1 MNIVLKSLDLVH
13 FKCFPKLHLDFHEG
27 VNNIYGENAAGK
39 TSVYD
44 ALTWL
49 LFNKDSAG
57 GARPDIK
64 PHHAPAGTMPE
75 VTAILTVDGEPIKL
89 RKVLREK
96 WEKPRGSS
104 IARYAGDT
112 RDYYI
117 DDVPLAENEYKRR
130 IAELIDERQFKLLT
144 DVWAVTKGMH
154 WKDRRTLLA
163 EICGLP
169 EDKQLLAAAP
179 QFAELNEKVGRRTVD
194 EYKSVLMK
202 QRKDMNAN
210 LNTLPVRVDE
220 CSRMVSELESLDFA
234 AARAESDRLQAERE
248 RLQGEIVKLS
258 NNTLAAQARNERDE
272 LKNQLS
278 ELEVENNAHLA
289 SQRVPVEDE
298 TPALTA
304 ALDRAKHEADRLTRT
319 IAQETDY
326 IASGETRLN
335 YYRARWRAIDAE
347 PFTADRCPTCGQ
359 VFPAE
364 RLAESRAAFAEH
376 QKQRKDALLEDSKMV
391 KQGIAAA
398 KDRLLAAE
406 TALKTAQDEVQK
418 AQITLDSYTPPVEI
432 TPENLP
438 DYDRRKG
445 AILTLIADA
454 DKRIDRLT
462 GDTEQERRRLET
474 ALSAVT
480 AEKLRHDAV
489 LAKEQTLA
497 DTRRRIADLQA
508 EQRTAAA
515 EVEQMDRL
523 IAMCEEFT
531 RYRVQAITESVN
543 SKFRLT
549 RWRLFTE
556 LVNGGLA
563 DCCEPMDRNGSTF
576 DGTNNAMKIN
586 IGMDIIDTL
595 SEFYGVRVPLFV
607 DNAESVTQ
615 LQPIGSQVV
624 RLVVSEQDKELRIE

>member
-1 MNIVLKSLDLVH
+1 MKIELKSLDLVH

-57 GARPDIK
+57 NARPDIK
-64 PHHAPAGTMPE
+64 PHHASAGTMPE
-75 VTAILTVDGEPIKL
+75 VTAVLEVDGVPIKL
-89 RKVLREK
+89 RKMLREK

-104 IARYAGDT
+104 IERYAGDT

-130 IAELIDERQFKLLT
+130 IAELIDEQQFKLLT
-144 DVWAVTKGMH
+144 DVWAVTSKMH

-169 EDKQLLAAAP
+169 EDKQLLATAP
-179 QFAELNEKVGRRTVD
+179 QFAELTEKVGRRTVD

-220 CSRMVSELESLDFA
+220 CSRMVTELESLDFA
-234 AARAESDRLQAERE
+234 AAHSESDRLQAERE
-248 RLQGEIVKLS
+248 RVQGELVKLT
-258 NNTLAAQARNERDE
+258 NDTLTAQAKNERDA
-272 LKNQLS
+272 LQNQLS
-278 ELEVENNAHLA
+278 ELEVENNAHLV

-298 TPALTA
+298 TSVLTA
-304 ALDRAKHEADRLTRT
+304 ALDRAKCEADRLTRT
-319 IAQETDY
+319 VARETDY
-326 IASGETRLN
+326 ITTGENCLN
-335 YYRARWRAIDAE
+335 DYRARWRAIDAE
-347 PFTADRCPTCGQ
+347 EFTETVCPTCHQ
-359 VFPAE
+359 PLPAE
-364 RLAESRAAFAEH
+364 QVAEAREAFAAH
-376 QKQRKDALLEDSKMV
+376 QQQRKDTLLEDSKFV
-391 KQGIAAA
+391 KRGIAAA
-398 KDRLLAAE
+398 QERLASAE
-406 TALKTAQDEVQK
+406 TALKNAQDEVQK
-418 AQITLDSYTPPVEI
+418 AQAALDSYTPPVI
-432 TPENLP
+432 TEPENLP
-438 DYDRRKG
+438 DYDRRRN
-445 AILTLIADA
+445 AIQMLITDTE
-454 DKRIDRLT
+454 KRIDRLNS
-462 GDTEQERRRLET
+462 DTAAEKTRLET
-474 ALSAVT
+474 EH
-480 AEKLRHDAV
+480 AELTRRKLESDAV
-489 LAKEQTLA
+489 LAKEQTLI
-497 DTRRRIADLQA
+497 DTRRRIAELQA

-515 EVEQMDRL
+515 EVEQMDRI

-556 LVNGGLA
+556 QVNGGLA
-563 DCCEPMDRNGSTF
+563 DCCEPMDMNGSTF
-576 DGTNNAMKIN
+576 EGTNNAMQIN

-595 SEFYGVRVPLFV
+595 SAHFGRRVPLFV
-607 DNAESVTQ
+607 DNAESVTH

>member
-1 MNIVLKSLDLVH
+1 MNILLKSLDLVH
-13 FKCFPKLHLDFHEG
+13 FKCFNVLHLGFHEG

-57 GARPDIK
+57 NARPDIK

-75 VTAILTVDGEPIKL
+75 VTAVLEVDGEPIKL

-104 IARYAGDT
+104 IERYAGDT

-154 WKDRRTLLA
+154 WKDRRALLA

-169 EDKQLLAAAP
+169 EDKQLLATAP
-179 QFAELNEKVGRRTVD
+179 QFAELNEKVGRWTVD
-194 EYKSVLMK
+194 EFKAVLAK
-202 QRKDMNAN
+202 QRKDMNVN

-234 AARAESDRLQAERE
+234 AAHAESDRLQTERE

-258 NNTLAAQARNERDE
+258 NNTLAAQARNERDA
-272 LKNQLS
+272 LQVQLR
-278 ELEVENNAHLA
+278 ELEAENAAHLA

-398 KDRLLAAE
+398 KDRLLTAE
-406 TALKTAQDEVQK
+406 TALKTAQDELQK
-418 AQITLDSYTPPVEI
+418 AQIALDSYTPPVEVV
-432 TPENLP
+432 PENLP

-454 DKRIDRLT
+454 DKRIDRLNS
-462 GDTEQERRRLET
+462 DTEQERRRLET

-480 AEKLRHDAV
+480 AEKLTHDAV

-543 SKFRLT
+543 SRFRLT
-549 RWRLFTE
+549 RWQLFTE
-556 LVNGGLA
+556 QVNGGLA
-563 DCCEPMDRNGSTF
+563 DCCEPMDSNGTAF
-576 DGTNNAMKIN
+576 EGTNNAMKIN

>member
-1 MNIVLKSLDLVH
+1 MNILLKSLDLVH
-13 FKCFPKLHLDFHEG
+13 FKCFSKLHLDFHEG
-27 VNNIYGENAAGK
+27 VNNIYGENAVGK

-57 GARPDIK
+57 NARPDIK
-64 PHHAPAGTMPE
+64 PHGAPAGTMPE
-75 VTAILTVDGEPIKL
+75 VTAMLTVDGEEMKL

-104 IARYAGDT
+104 IERYAGDT

-130 IAELIDERQFKLLT
+130 IAELIDEQQFKLLT
-144 DVWAVTKGMH
+144 DVWAVTSKMH

-169 EDKQLLAAAP
+169 EDKQLLATAP

-220 CSRMVSELESLDFA
+220 CSRMVAELERLDFA
-234 AARAESDRLQAERE
+234 AAHSESDRLQAERE
-248 RLQGEIVKLS
+248 RVQGEIVKLS
-258 NNTLAAQARNERDE
+258 HNTLAAQARNERDA

-278 ELEVENNAHLA
+278 ELEVENAAHLA

-298 TPALTA
+298 TPVLTA
-304 ALDRAKHEADRLTRT
+304 ALDRAKREVDRPTRT
-319 IAQETDY
+319 IAQERD
-326 IASGETRLN
+326 IILSGETRLDD
-335 YYRARWRAIDAE
+335 YRARWRAIDAE
-347 PFTADRCPTCGQ
+347 VFTDEHCPTCGQ

-376 QKQRKDALLEDSKMV
+376 QKQRKDALLEDSKLV

-398 KDRLLAAE
+398 QERLANAE
-406 TALKTAQDEVQK
+406 TALKTAKDEVQK
-418 AQITLDSYTPPVEI
+418 AQIALGGYKPPVIIE
-432 TPENLP
+432 PENLP
-438 DYDRRKG
+438 DYDRRKS
-445 AILTLIADA
+445 AIQTLIADA
-454 DKRIDRLT
+454 EKRLGRLNS
-462 GDTEQERRRLET
+462 DTAEEKSRLET
-474 ALSAVT
+474 EH
-480 AEKLRHDAV
+480 AELTRRKLESDAV

-543 SKFRLT
+543 SRFRLT

-556 LVNGGLA
+556 QVNGGLA

>member
-13 FKCFPKLHLDFHEG
+13 FKCFNVLHLDFHEG

-44 ALTWL
+44 SLTWL

-57 GARPDIK
+57 TARPDIK
-64 PHHAPAGTMPE
+64 PHGAPAGTMPE
-75 VTAILTVDGEPIKL
+75 VTAILIVDGEPIKL

-104 IARYAGDT
+104 IERYAGDT

-130 IAELIDERQFKLLT
+130 IAELIDETRFKLLT
-144 DVWAVTKGMH
+144 DVWAVTSKMH

-169 EDKQLLAAAP
+169 EDRELLATAP

-194 EYKSVLMK
+194 EFKSVLTK

-220 CSRMVSELESLDFA
+220 CSRMVGELESLDFA
-234 AARAESDRLQAERE
+234 AAHMESDRLQTERE

-258 NNTLAAQARNERDE
+258 NNTLAAQARNERDA
-272 LKNQLS
+272 LQVQLR
-278 ELEVENNAHLA
+278 ELEAENAAHLA

-304 ALDRAKHEADRLTRT
+304 ALDRAKREADRLTRT
-319 IAQETDY
+319 IAQERDLVLN
-326 IASGETRLN
+326 GETRLDD
-335 YYRARWRAIDAE
+335 YRARWRAIDAE

-364 RLAESRAAFAEH
+364 RLAAARQSFEDG
-376 QKQRKDALLEDSKMV
+376 KNRRKNELLEDSNLLKT
-391 KQGIAAA
+391 QISAA
-398 KDRLLAAE
+398 KDRLLTAE
-406 TALKTAQDEVQK
+406 TALKNAQNEVQK
-418 AQITLDSYTPPVEI
+418 AQAALDGYTPPVEVV
-432 TPENLP
+432 PENLP

-454 DKRIDRLT
+454 DKRIDRLNS
-462 GDTEQERRRLET
+462 DTEQERRRLET

-480 AEKLRHDAV
+480 AEKLTHDAV

-556 LVNGGLA
+556 QVNGGLV

-576 DGTNNAMKIN
+576 EGTNNAMKIN

-595 SEFYGVRVPLFV
+595 SAHFSRRVPLFV
-607 DNAESVTQ
+607 DNAESVTH

>member
-1 MNIVLKSLDLVH
+1 MKIELKSLDLVH

-27 VNNIYGENAAGK
+27 VNSLFGANAAGK

-49 LFNKDSAG
+49 LFDKDSAG
-57 GARPDIK
+57 HSRPAIK
-64 PHHAPAGTMPE
+64 PTGAPAGTMPE
-75 VTAILTVDGEPIKL
+75 VTAILKVDGEPIKL

-104 IARYAGDT
+104 IERYAGDT

-117 DDVPLAENEYKRR
+117 DDVPLAENAYKRR

-169 EDKQLLAAAP
+169 EDKQLLATAP
-179 QFAELNEKVGRRTVD
+179 QFTELNEKVGRRTVD

-220 CSRMVSELESLDFA
+220 CSRMVAELESLDFA
-234 AARAESDRLQAERE
+234 AAHSESDRLQAERE
-248 RLQGEIVKLS
+248 RVQGELVKLT
-258 NNTLAAQARNERDE
+258 NDTLTAQAKNERDA
-272 LKNQLS
+272 LQNQLS
-278 ELEVENNAHLA
+278 ELEVENNAHLV

-298 TPALTA
+298 TPVLTA
-304 ALDRAKHEADRLTRT
+304 ALDRAKCEADRLTRT
-319 IAQETDY
+319 VARETDY
-326 IASGETRLN
+326 ITTGENCLN
-335 YYRARWRAIDAE
+335 DYRARWRAIDAE
-347 PFTADRCPTCGQ
+347 EFTETVCPTCHQ
-359 VFPAE
+359 PLPAE
-364 RLAESRAAFAEH
+364 QVAEAREAFAAH
-376 QKQRKDALLEDSKMV
+376 QQQRKDTLLEDSKFV

-398 KDRLLAAE
+398 QERLASAE
-406 TALKTAQDEVQK
+406 TALKSAQNEVQK
-418 AQITLDSYTPPVEI
+418 AQIALDSYTPPVI
-432 TPENLP
+432 TEAENLP
-438 DYDRRKG
+438 DYNRRG
-445 AILTLIADA
+445 NAIRTLIADV
-454 DKRIDRLT
+454 DKRLYRLS
-462 GDTEQERRRLET
+462 GDTAAEKSRLE
-474 ALSAVT
+474 
-480 AEKLRHDAV
+480 AEHAELTRRKLESDAV

-497 DTRRRIADLQA
+497 DTKNRIAELQA

-556 LVNGGLA
+556 QVNGGLA
-563 DCCEPMDRNGSTF
+563 DCCEPMDMNGSTF
-576 DGTNNAMKIN
+576 EGTNNAMQIN

-595 SEFYGVRVPLFV
+595 SAHFGRRVPLFV
-607 DNAESVTQ
+607 DNAESVTH

>member
-44 ALTWL
+44 SLTWL

-57 GARPDIK
+57 NARPDIK
-64 PHHAPAGTMPE
+64 PHGAPAGTMPE
-75 VTAILTVDGEPIKL
+75 MTAILEVDGEPIKL

-104 IARYAGDT
+104 IERYAGDT

-117 DDVPLAENEYKRR
+117 DDVPLAENAYKRR

-144 DVWAVTKGMH
+144 DVWAVAKGMH

-169 EDKQLLAAAP
+169 EDKQLLSTAP
-179 QFAELNEKVGRRTVD
+179 QFAELAEKVGRRTVD

-220 CSRMVSELESLDFA
+220 CSRMVTELESLDFVA
-234 AARAESDRLQAERE
+234 AHSESDRLQAERE
-248 RLQGEIVKLS
+248 RVQGELVKLA
-258 NNTLAAQARNERDE
+258 NNTLAVQARNELDA
-272 LKNQLS
+272 LQNQLR
-278 ELEVENNAHLA
+278 ELEAENNAHLA

-304 ALDRAKHEADRLTRT
+304 ALDRAKREADRLTRT
-319 IAQETDY
+319 IAQERDLVLN
-326 IASGETRLN
+326 GETRLDD
-335 YYRARWRAIDAE
+335 YRARWRAIDAE
-347 PFTADRCPTCGQ
+347 VFTDEHCPTCGQ

-398 KDRLLAAE
+398 KDRLLTAE
-406 TALKTAQDEVQK
+406 TALKTAQVELQK
-418 AQITLDSYTPPVEI
+418 AQIALDSYTPPVEVV
-432 TPENLP
+432 PENLP

-454 DKRIDRLT
+454 DKRIDRLNS
-462 GDTEQERRRLET
+462 DTEQERRRLET

-480 AEKLRHDAV
+480 AEKLTHDAV

-497 DTRRRIADLQA
+497 DMRKRIADLQA

-543 SKFRLT
+543 SRFRLT
-549 RWRLFTE
+549 RWQLFTE
-556 LVNGGLA
+556 QVNGGLA
-563 DCCEPMDRNGSTF
+563 DCCEPMDSNGTAF
-576 DGTNNAMKIN
+576 EGTNNAMKIN

-607 DNAESVTQ
+607 DNAESVTH
-615 LQPIGSQVV
+615 LQEIGSQVV

>member
-13 FKCFPKLHLDFHEG
+13 FKCFPALHIDFHEG
-27 VNNIYGENAAGK
+27 VNHIYGENAAGK

-44 ALTWL
+44 SLTWL

-57 GARPDIK
+57 NARPDIK

-75 VTAILTVDGEPIKL
+75 VTAVLEVDGEPIKL

-104 IARYAGDT
+104 IERYAGDT

-117 DDVPLAENEYKRR
+117 DDVPLAENAYKRR

-179 QFAELNEKVGRRTVD
+179 QFTELAEKVGRRTVD
-194 EYKSVLMK
+194 EFKSVLTK
-202 QRKDMNAN
+202 QRKDANVN

-234 AARAESDRLQAERE
+234 AAHAESDRLQTERE
-248 RLQGEIVKLS
+248 RVQGEIVKLS

-289 SQRVPVEDE
+289 SQRAPIEDE

-347 PFTADRCPTCGQ
+347 EFTDTVCPTCHQ
-359 VFPAE
+359 PLPAE
-364 RLAESRAAFAEH
+364 QVAEAHEAFAAH
-376 QKQRKDALLEDSKMV
+376 QQQRKDALLEDSKLV

-398 KDRLLAAE
+398 QERLASAE
-406 TALKTAQDEVQK
+406 TALKSAQDEMQK
-418 AQITLDSYTPPVEI
+418 AQIALDSYTPPVEI

-445 AILTLIADA
+445 AILMLIADA
-454 DKRIDRLT
+454 EKRLDRLA
-462 GDTEQERRRLET
+462 GDTAAEKSRLET
-474 ALSAVT
+474 EH
-480 AEKLRHDAV
+480 AELTRRKLESDAV

-556 LVNGGLA
+556 QVNGGLA

-576 DGTNNAMKIN
+576 EGTNNAMKIN

>member
-44 ALTWL
+44 SLTWL

-57 GARPDIK
+57 NARPNIK
-64 PHHAPAGTMPE
+64 PNGAPAGAMPE
-75 VTAILTVDGEPIKL
+75 VTAILEVDGEPIKL

-104 IARYAGDT
+104 IERYAGDT

-130 IAELIDERQFKLLT
+130 IAELIDEQQFKLLT
-144 DVWAVTKGMH
+144 DVWAVTSKMH

-169 EDKQLLAAAP
+169 EDRELLATAP

-194 EYKSVLMK
+194 EFKSVLTK

-220 CSRMVSELESLDFA
+220 CSRMVGELESLDFA
-234 AARAESDRLQAERE
+234 AAHMESDRLQTERE

-258 NNTLAAQARNERDE
+258 NNTLAAQARNERDA
-272 LKNQLS
+272 LQVQLR
-278 ELEVENNAHLA
+278 ELEAENAAHLA

-326 IASGETRLN
+326 IASGEIRLN

-398 KDRLLAAE
+398 KDRLLTAE
-406 TALKTAQDEVQK
+406 TALKTVQDEVQK
-418 AQITLDSYTPPVEI
+418 AQIALDSYTPPVEI

-497 DTRRRIADLQA
+497 DTRRRIAELQA

-543 SKFRLT
+543 SRFRLT

-556 LVNGGLA
+556 QVNGGLA

-576 DGTNNAMKIN
+576 EGTNNAMKIN

-595 SEFYGVRVPLFV
+595 SVHFGRRVPLFV
-607 DNAESVTQ
+607 DNAESVTH

>member
-44 ALTWL
+44 SLTWL

-57 GARPDIK
+57 NARPDIK
-64 PHHAPAGTMPE
+64 PHHAPAGAMPE
-75 VTAILTVDGEPIKL
+75 VTAILIVDGEPIKL

-96 WEKPRGSS
+96 WERPRGSA
-104 IARYAGDT
+104 IERYAGDT

-130 IAELIDERQFKLLT
+130 IAELIDENRFKLLT
-144 DVWAVTKGMH
+144 DVWAVTSKMH
-154 WKDRRTLLA
+154 WKDRRALLA

-169 EDKQLLAAAP
+169 EDRELLATAP

-194 EYKSVLMK
+194 EFKAVLAK
-202 QRKDMNAN
+202 QRKDMNVN

-234 AARAESDRLQAERE
+234 AAHAESDRLQTERE

-258 NNTLAAQARNERDE
+258 NNTLAAQARNERDA
-272 LKNQLS
+272 LQVQLR
-278 ELEVENNAHLA
+278 ELEAENVAHLA

-304 ALDRAKHEADRLTRT
+304 ALDRAKREADRLTRT
-319 IAQETDY
+319 IAQERDLVLN
-326 IASGETRLN
+326 GETRLDD
-335 YYRARWRAIDAE
+335 YRARWRAIDAE
-347 PFTADRCPTCGQ
+347 VFTDEHCPTCGQ

-391 KQGIAAA
+391 KQGISAA
-398 KDRLLAAE
+398 KDRLLTAE
-406 TALKTAQDEVQK
+406 TALKIAQNEVQK
-418 AQITLDSYTPPVEI
+418 AQIALDGYTPPVEVV
-432 TPENLP
+432 PENLP

-454 DKRIDRLT
+454 DKRIDRLS
-462 GDTEQERRRLET
+462 GDTAAEKSRLE
-474 ALSAVT
+474 
-480 AEKLRHDAV
+480 AEHAELTRRKLESDAV

-497 DTRRRIADLQA
+497 DTRRRIAELQA

-556 LVNGGLA
+556 QVNGGLA
-563 DCCEPMDRNGSTF
+563 DCCEPMDMNGSTF
-576 DGTNNAMKIN
+576 EGTNNAMQIN

-595 SEFYGVRVPLFV
+595 SAHFGRRVPLFV
-607 DNAESVTQ
+607 DNAESVTH

>member
-1 MNIVLKSLDLVH
+1 MKIELKSLDLVH

-27 VNNIYGENAAGK
+27 VNSLFGANAAGK

-49 LFNKDSAG
+49 LFDKDSAG
-57 GARPDIK
+57 HSRPAIK
-64 PHHAPAGTMPE
+64 PTGAPAGAMPE
-75 VTAILTVDGEPIKL
+75 VTAILEVDGEPIKL

-104 IARYAGDT
+104 IERYAGDT

-117 DDVPLAENEYKRR
+117 DDVPLAENAYKRR

-169 EDKQLLAAAP
+169 EDKQLLATAP
-179 QFAELNEKVGRRTVD
+179 QFAELTEKVGRRTVD

-220 CSRMVSELESLDFA
+220 CSRMVTELESLDFA
-234 AARAESDRLQAERE
+234 AAHSESDRLQAERE
-248 RLQGEIVKLS
+248 RVQGELVKLT
-258 NNTLAAQARNERDE
+258 NNTLAAQARNE
-272 LKNQLS
+272 LGALQNQLR
-278 ELEVENNAHLA
+278 ELETENNAHLA

-298 TPALTA
+298 TPVLTA
-304 ALDRAKHEADRLTRT
+304 ALDRAKCEADRLTRT
-319 IAQETDY
+319 VARETDY
-326 IASGETRLN
+326 ITTGENCLN
-335 YYRARWRAIDAE
+335 DYRARWRAIDAE
-347 PFTADRCPTCGQ
+347 EFTETVCPTCHQ
-359 VFPAE
+359 PLPAE
-364 RLAESRAAFAEH
+364 QVAEAREAFAAH
-376 QKQRKDALLEDSKMV
+376 QQQRKDTLLEDSKLV

-398 KDRLLAAE
+398 QERLASAE
-406 TALKTAQDEVQK
+406 TALKSAQDEVQK
-418 AQITLDSYTPPVEI
+418 AQIALDGYTPVI
-432 TPENLP
+432 TEPENLP
-438 DYDRRKG
+438 DYDRRRN
-445 AILTLIADA
+445 AIQMLITDTE
-454 DKRIDRLT
+454 KRLDRLNS
-462 GDTEQERRRLET
+462 DTAAEKTRLET
-474 ALSAVT
+474 EH
-480 AEKLRHDAV
+480 AELTRRKLESDAV

-497 DTRRRIADLQA
+497 DTKKRIAELQT
-508 EQRTAAA
+508 EQRKAAA

-556 LVNGGLA
+556 QVNGGLA
-563 DCCEPMDRNGSTF
+563 DCCEPMDMNGSTF
-576 DGTNNAMKIN
+576 EGTNNAMQIN

-595 SEFYGVRVPLFV
+595 SAHFGRRVPLFV
-607 DNAESVTQ
+607 DNAESVTH

>member
-1 MNIVLKSLDLVH
+1 MNILLKSLDLVH
-13 FKCFPKLHLDFHEG
+13 FKCFNVLHLDFHEG

-57 GARPDIK
+57 NARPDIK

-75 VTAILTVDGEPIKL
+75 VTAILEVDGEPIKL

-104 IARYAGDT
+104 IERYAGDT

-117 DDVPLAENEYKRR
+117 DDVPLAENAYKRR

-169 EDKQLLAAAP
+169 EDRELLATAP

-220 CSRMVSELESLDFA
+220 CSRMVAELESLDFA
-234 AARAESDRLQAERE
+234 AAHSESDRLQAERE

-258 NNTLAAQARNERDE
+258 NNTLAAQARNERDA
-272 LKNQLS
+272 LQVQLR
-278 ELEVENNAHLA
+278 ELEAENAAHLA

-319 IAQETDY
+319 IAQERDLVLN
-326 IASGETRLN
+326 GETRLDD
-335 YYRARWRAIDAE
+335 YRARWRAIDAE
-347 PFTADRCPTCGQ
+347 VFTDEHCPTCGQ

-398 KDRLLAAE
+398 KDRLLTAE
-406 TALKTAQDEVQK
+406 TALKTAQDELQK
-418 AQITLDSYTPPVEI
+418 AQIALDSYTPPVEVV
-432 TPENLP
+432 PENLP

-454 DKRIDRLT
+454 DKRIDRLNS
-462 GDTEQERRRLET
+462 DTEQERRRLET

-480 AEKLRHDAV
+480 AEKLTHDAV

-508 EQRTAAA
+508 EQRKAAA
-515 EVEQMDRL
+515 KVEQMDRL

-543 SKFRLT
+543 SRFRLT

-556 LVNGGLA
+556 QVNGGLV
-563 DCCEPMDRNGSTF
+563 DCCEPMDMNGSTF
-576 DGTNNAMKIN
+576 EGTNNAMQIN

-595 SEFYGVRVPLFV
+595 SAHFGRRVPLFV
-607 DNAESVTQ
+607 DNAESVTH

>member
-1 MNIVLKSLDLVH
+1 MKIELKSLDLVH

-75 VTAILTVDGEPIKL
+75 VTAVLEVDGELIKL

-104 IARYAGDT
+104 IERYAGDT

-130 IAELIDERQFKLLT
+130 IAELIDEQQFKLLT
-144 DVWAVTKGMH
+144 DVWAVTSKMH

-179 QFAELNEKVGRRTVD
+179 QFAELTEKVGRRTVD
-194 EYKSVLMK
+194 EYKSVLVK
-202 QRKDMNAN
+202 RRKDMNAN

-220 CSRMVSELESLDFA
+220 CSRMVTELESLAFA
-234 AARAESDRLQAERE
+234 AAHSESDRLQAERE
-248 RLQGEIVKLS
+248 RVQGELVKLT
-258 NNTLAAQARNERDE
+258 NDTLAAQAKNERDA
-272 LKNQLS
+272 LKNQLT

-289 SQRVPVEDE
+289 SQRVPVEDKTDE
-298 TPALTA
+298 LRRALSERKQ
-304 ALDRAKHEADRLTRT
+304 DVDRLQRT
-319 IAQETDY
+319 IDHEKQY
-326 IASGETRLN
+326 IADGETRLN
-335 YYRARWRAIDAE
+335 DYRARWRAIDAE
-347 PFTADRCPTCGQ
+347 EFTETVCPTCHQ
-359 VFPAE
+359 PLPAE
-364 RLAESRAAFAEH
+364 QVAEAREAFAAH
-376 QKQRKDALLEDSKMV
+376 QQQRKDTLLEDSKLV

-398 KDRLLAAE
+398 QERLANAE
-406 TALKTAQDEVQK
+406 TALKSAQDEVQK
-418 AQITLDSYTPPVEI
+418 AQIALDGYTPPVI
-432 TPENLP
+432 TEPENLP
-438 DYDRRKG
+438 DYDRRRN
-445 AILTLIADA
+445 AIQMLITDTE
-454 DKRIDRLT
+454 KRLDRLNS
-462 GDTEQERRRLET
+462 DTAAEKTRLET
-474 ALSAVT
+474 EH
-480 AEKLRHDAV
+480 AELTRRKLESDAV

-497 DTRRRIADLQA
+497 DTKKRIAELQT
-508 EQRTAAA
+508 EQRKAAA

-556 LVNGGLA
+556 QVNGGLA

-576 DGTNNAMKIN
+576 EGTNNAMKIN

-595 SEFYGVRVPLFV
+595 SAHFGRRVPLFV
-607 DNAESVTQ
+607 DNAESVTH

>member
-1 MNIVLKSLDLVH
+1 MKIELKSLDLVH

-27 VNNIYGENAAGK
+27 VNSLFGANAAGK

-49 LFNKDSAG
+49 LFDKDSAG
-57 GARPDIK
+57 HSRPAVK
-64 PHHAPAGTMPE
+64 PTGAPAGAMPE
-75 VTAILTVDGEPIKL
+75 VTAILEVDGEPIKL

-104 IARYAGDT
+104 IERYAGDT

-117 DDVPLAENEYKRR
+117 DDVPLAENAYKRR

-144 DVWAVTKGMH
+144 DVWAVAKGMH

-169 EDKQLLAAAP
+169 EDKQLLSTAP
-179 QFAELNEKVGRRTVD
+179 QFAELAEKVGRRTVD

-220 CSRMVSELESLDFA
+220 CSRMVGELESLDFA
-234 AARAESDRLQAERE
+234 AAHMESDRLQTERE

-258 NNTLAAQARNERDE
+258 NNTLAAQARNERDA
-272 LKNQLS
+272 LQVQLR
-278 ELEVENNAHLA
+278 ELEAENAAHLA

-319 IAQETDY
+319 IAQERDLVLN
-326 IASGETRLN
+326 GETRLDD
-335 YYRARWRAIDAE
+335 YRARWRAIDAE
-347 PFTADRCPTCGQ
+347 VFTDEHCPTCGQ

-398 KDRLLAAE
+398 KDRLLTAE

-418 AQITLDSYTPPVEI
+418 AQIALDGYTPPVIVE
-432 TPENLP
+432 PENLP
-438 DYDRRKG
+438 DYDRRG
-445 AILTLIADA
+445 NAIRTLIADVE
-454 DKRIDRLT
+454 KRLDRLS
-462 GDTEQERRRLET
+462 GDTAAEKSRLE
-474 ALSAVT
+474 
-480 AEKLRHDAV
+480 AEHAELTRRKLESDAV

-497 DTRRRIADLQA
+497 DTRRRIAELQA

-556 LVNGGLA
+556 QVNGGLA
-563 DCCEPMDRNGSTF
+563 DCCEPMDMNGSTF
-576 DGTNNAMKIN
+576 EGTNNAMQIN

-595 SEFYGVRVPLFV
+595 SAHFGRRVPLFV
-607 DNAESVTQ
+607 DNAESVTH

-624 RLVVSEQDKELRIE
+624 RLVVSEQDKELRIV

>member
-1 MNIVLKSLDLVH
+1 MKIELKSLDLVH
-13 FKCFPKLHLDFHEG
+13 FKCFPKIHIDFHDG

-57 GARPDIK
+57 NARPAIK
-64 PHHAPAGTMPE
+64 PTGAPAGTMPE
-75 VTAILTVDGEPIKL
+75 VTAILTVDGEAIKL
-89 RKVLREK
+89 RKALREK

-104 IARYAGDT
+104 IERYAGDT
-112 RDYYI
+112 RDYFI

-130 IAELIDERQFKLLT
+130 IAELIDEKQFKLLT

-169 EDKQLLAAAP
+169 EDKQLLATAP
-179 QFAELNEKVGRRTVD
+179 QFSELAEKVGRRTVD
-194 EYKSVLMK
+194 EYKSVLTK

-220 CSRMVSELESLDFA
+220 CSRMVAELESLDFA
-234 AARAESDRLQAERE
+234 AAHSESDRLQAERE
-248 RLQGEIVKLS
+248 RVQGELVKLT
-258 NNTLAAQARNERDE
+258 NNTLATQIRNE
-272 LKNQLS
+272 LGALQNQLGK
-278 ELEVENNAHLA
+278 LEAENNAHLV
-289 SQRVPVEDE
+289 SQRVPVEDKTAE
-298 TPALTA
+298 LRRALS
-304 ALDRAKHEADRLTRT
+304 DRKQEVERIQSTITHEK
-319 IAQETDY
+319 QY
-326 IASGETRLN
+326 IADGETRLN
-335 YYRARWRAIDAE
+335 DYRARWRAIDAE
-347 PFTADRCPTCGQ
+347 EFTDTVCPTCHQ
-359 VFPAE
+359 PLPAE
-364 RLAESRAAFAEH
+364 QVVEARAAFAAS
-376 QKQRKDALLEDSKMV
+376 QQQRKDALLEDSKLV

-398 KDRLLAAE
+398 QERLANAE
-406 TALKTAQDEVQK
+406 TALKSAQDEMQK
-418 AQITLDSYTPPVEI
+418 AQTALDAYVPPVI
-432 TPENLP
+432 TEPENLP
-438 DYDRRKG
+438 DYDRRKN
-445 AILTLIADA
+445 AIQTLITDA
-454 DKRIDRLT
+454 EKRLDRLN
-462 GDTEQERRRLET
+462 GDTAAEKTRLET
-474 ALSAVT
+474 ER
-480 AEKLRHDAV
+480 AELTRRKLESDAV
-489 LAKEQTLA
+489 LAKEQTLT
-497 DTRRRIADLQA
+497 DTKKRIADLQA
-508 EQRTAAA
+508 EQRTVAA
-515 EVEQMDRL
+515 EVEQMDRM

-556 LVNGGLA
+556 QVNGGLA
-563 DCCEPMDRNGSTF
+563 DCCEPMDMNGSSF

-595 SEFYGVRVPLFV
+595 SAHFDRRVPLFV
-607 DNAESVTQ
+607 DNAESVTH

>member
-1 MNIVLKSLDLVH
+1 MKIELKSLDLVH

-27 VNNIYGENAAGK
+27 VNSLFGANAAGK

-49 LFNKDSAG
+49 LFDKDSAG
-57 GARPDIK
+57 HSRPAVKPTGAS
-64 PHHAPAGTMPE
+64 AGTMPE
-75 VTAILTVDGEPIKL
+75 VTAILEVDGEPIKL

-104 IARYAGDT
+104 IERYAGDT

-117 DDVPLAENEYKRR
+117 DDVPLAENAYKRR

-179 QFAELNEKVGRRTVD
+179 QFTELNEKVGRRTVD

-220 CSRMVSELESLDFA
+220 CSRMVAELESLDFA
-234 AARAESDRLQAERE
+234 AAHSESDRLQAERE
-248 RLQGEIVKLS
+248 RVQGELVKLT
-258 NNTLAAQARNERDE
+258 NDTLTAQAKNERDA
-272 LKNQLS
+272 LQNQLS
-278 ELEVENNAHLA
+278 ELEVENNAHLV

-298 TPALTA
+298 TPVLTA
-304 ALDRAKHEADRLTRT
+304 ALDRAKCEADRLTRT
-319 IAQETDY
+319 VARETDY
-326 IASGETRLN
+326 ITTGENCLN
-335 YYRARWRAIDAE
+335 DYRARWRAIDAE
-347 PFTADRCPTCGQ
+347 EFTETVCPTCHQ
-359 VFPAE
+359 PLPAE
-364 RLAESRAAFAEH
+364 QVAEAREAFAAH
-376 QKQRKDALLEDSKMV
+376 QQQRKDTLLEDSKFV
-391 KQGIAAA
+391 KRGIAAA
-398 KDRLLAAE
+398 QERLASAE
-406 TALKTAQDEVQK
+406 TALKNAQDEVQK
-418 AQITLDSYTPPVEI
+418 AQAALDSYTPPVI
-432 TPENLP
+432 TEPENLP
-438 DYDRRKG
+438 DYDRRRN
-445 AILTLIADA
+445 AIQMLITDTE
-454 DKRIDRLT
+454 KRLDRLNS
-462 GDTEQERRRLET
+462 DTAAEKTRLET
-474 ALSAVT
+474 EH
-480 AEKLRHDAV
+480 AELTRRKLESDAV

-497 DTRRRIADLQA
+497 DTKKRIAELQT
-508 EQRTAAA
+508 EQRKAAA

-556 LVNGGLA
+556 QVNGGLA

-576 DGTNNAMKIN
+576 EGTNNAMQIN

-595 SEFYGVRVPLFV
+595 SAYFGRRVPLFV
-607 DNAESVTQ
+607 DNAESVTH

>member
-1 MNIVLKSLDLVH
+1 MKIELKSLDLVH

-27 VNNIYGENAAGK
+27 VNSLFGANAAGK

-49 LFNKDSAG
+49 LFDKDSAG
-57 GARPDIK
+57 HSRPAVK
-64 PHHAPAGTMPE
+64 PTGAPAGTMPE
-75 VTAILTVDGEPIKL
+75 VTVMLTVDGEPIKL

-104 IARYAGDT
+104 IERYAGDT

-117 DDVPLAENEYKRR
+117 DDVPLAENAYKRR

-169 EDKQLLAAAP
+169 EDKQLLATAP
-179 QFAELNEKVGRRTVD
+179 QFAELTEKVGRRTVD

-220 CSRMVSELESLDFA
+220 CSRMVAELESLDFA
-234 AARAESDRLQAERE
+234 AAHSESDRLQAERE
-248 RLQGEIVKLS
+248 RVQGELVKLT
-258 NNTLAAQARNERDE
+258 NNTLAAQARNE
-272 LKNQLS
+272 LGALQNQLR
-278 ELEVENNAHLA
+278 ELETENNAHLA

-298 TPALTA
+298 TPVLTA
-304 ALDRAKHEADRLTRT
+304 ALDRAKCEADRLTRT
-319 IAQETDY
+319 VAQERDLVLN
-326 IASGETRLN
+326 GETRLDD
-335 YYRARWRAIDAE
+335 YRARWRAIDAE
-347 PFTADRCPTCGQ
+347 TCGTTCPVCHQ
-359 VFPAE
+359 PLPQDMLE
-364 RLAESRAAFAEH
+364 TSQDAFAAH

-398 KDRLLAAE
+398 KDRLLTAE

-418 AQITLDSYTPPVEI
+418 AQISLDSYTPPVEVV
-432 TPENLP
+432 PENLP

-462 GDTEQERRRLET
+462 SDTEQERRRLET

-489 LAKEQTLA
+489 LAKEQTLS

-515 EVEQMDRL
+515 EMEQMDRM

-556 LVNGGLA
+556 QVNGGLA

-576 DGTNNAMKIN
+576 EGTNNAMKIN
-586 IGMDIIDTL
+586 IGVDIIDTL
-595 SEFYGVRVPLFV
+595 STHFGRRVPLFV
-607 DNAESVTQ
+607 DNAESVTH

>member
-1 MNIVLKSLDLVH
+1 MKIELKSLDLVH

-27 VNNIYGENAAGK
+27 VNSLFGANAAGK

-49 LFNKDSAG
+49 LFDKDSAG
-57 GARPDIK
+57 HSRPAVK
-64 PHHAPAGTMPE
+64 PTGAPAGAMPE
-75 VTAILTVDGEPIKL
+75 VTAILEVDGEPIKL

-104 IARYAGDT
+104 IERYAGDT

-117 DDVPLAENEYKRR
+117 DDVPLAENAYKRH
-130 IAELIDERQFKLLT
+130 IAELIDEQQFKLLT
-144 DVWAVTKGMH
+144 DVWAVTRMH

-169 EDKQLLAAAP
+169 EDKQLLATAP
-179 QFAELNEKVGRRTVD
+179 QFAELTEKVGRRTVD

-220 CSRMVSELESLDFA
+220 CSRMVTEFESLDFA
-234 AARAESDRLQAERE
+234 AAHSESDRLQAERE
-248 RLQGEIVKLS
+248 RVQGELVKLT
-258 NNTLAAQARNERDE
+258 NNTLAAQARNE
-272 LKNQLS
+272 LGALQNQLR
-278 ELEVENNAHLA
+278 ELETENNAHLA
-289 SQRVPVEDE
+289 SQRVPVEDKTDE
-298 TPALTA
+298 LRRALSERKQ
-304 ALDRAKHEADRLTRT
+304 DVDRLQRT
-319 IAQETDY
+319 IDHEKRY
-326 IASGETRLN
+326 IADGETRLN
-335 YYRARWRAIDAE
+335 DYRARWRAIDAE
-347 PFTADRCPTCGQ
+347 EFTETVCPTCHQ
-359 VFPAE
+359 SLPAE
-364 RLAESRAAFAEH
+364 QVAEAREAFAAY
-376 QKQRKDALLEDSKMV
+376 QQQRKDTLLEDSKLV

-398 KDRLLAAE
+398 QERLASAE
-406 TALKTAQDEVQK
+406 TALKSAQDEVQK
-418 AQITLDSYTPPVEI
+418 AQAALDSYTPPVI
-432 TPENLP
+432 TEPENLP
-438 DYDRRKG
+438 DYDRRRN
-445 AILTLIADA
+445 AIQMLITDTE
-454 DKRIDRLT
+454 KRLDRLNS
-462 GDTEQERRRLET
+462 DTAAEKTRLET
-474 ALSAVT
+474 EH
-480 AEKLRHDAV
+480 AELTRRKLESDAV

-497 DTRRRIADLQA
+497 DTKKRIAELQA
-508 EQRTAAA
+508 EQRKAAA

-556 LVNGGLA
+556 QVNGGLA
-563 DCCEPMDRNGSTF
+563 DCCEPMDMNGSTF
-576 DGTNNAMKIN
+576 EGTNNAMQIN

-595 SEFYGVRVPLFV
+595 SAHFSRRVPLFV
-607 DNAESVTQ
+607 DNAESVTH

>member
-1 MNIVLKSLDLVH
+1 MKIELKSLDLVH

-27 VNNIYGENAAGK
+27 VNSLFGANAAGK

-49 LFNKDSAG
+49 LFDKDSAG
-57 GARPDIK
+57 HSRPAIK
-64 PHHAPAGTMPE
+64 PTGAPAGTMPE
-75 VTAILTVDGEPIKL
+75 VTAILEVDGEPIKL

-104 IARYAGDT
+104 IERYAGDT

-117 DDVPLAENEYKRR
+117 DDVPLAENAYKRR

-194 EYKSVLMK
+194 EYKSVLVK

-220 CSRMVSELESLDFA
+220 CSRMVTELESLDFA
-234 AARAESDRLQAERE
+234 AAHSESDRLQAERE
-248 RLQGEIVKLS
+248 RVQGELVKLT
-258 NNTLAAQARNERDE
+258 NNTLAAQARNE
-272 LKNQLS
+272 LGALQNQLR
-278 ELEVENNAHLA
+278 ELEAENNAHLA

-298 TPALTA
+298 TPVLTA
-304 ALDRAKHEADRLTRT
+304 ALDRAKCEADRLTRT
-319 IAQETDY
+319 VAQERDLVLN
-326 IASGETRLN
+326 GETRLDD
-335 YYRARWRAIDAE
+335 YRARWRAIDAE
-347 PFTADRCPTCGQ
+347 TCGTTCPVCHQ
-359 VFPAE
+359 PLPQDMLE
-364 RLAESRAAFAEH
+364 TSQDAFAAH

-398 KDRLLAAE
+398 KDRLLTAE

-418 AQITLDSYTPPVEI
+418 AQISLDSYTPPVEVM
-432 TPENLP
+432 PENLP

-462 GDTEQERRRLET
+462 SDTEQERRRLET

-489 LAKEQTLA
+489 LAKEQTLS

-515 EVEQMDRL
+515 EMEQMDRM

-556 LVNGGLA
+556 QVNGGLA
-563 DCCEPMDRNGSTF
+563 DCCEPMDMNGSTF
-576 DGTNNAMKIN
+576 EGTNNAMQIN
-586 IGMDIIDTL
+586 IGMDIIETL
-595 SEFYGVRVPLFV
+595 SAHFGRRVPLFV
-607 DNAESVTQ
+607 DNAESVTH

>member
-1 MNIVLKSLDLVH
+1 MNILLKSLDLVH
-13 FKCFPKLHLDFHEG
+13 FKCFPGLHLDFHEG

-57 GARPDIK
+57 NARPDIK
-64 PHHAPAGTMPE
+64 PTGAPAGAMPE
-75 VTAILTVDGEPIKL
+75 VTAILEVDGEPIKL

-104 IARYAGDT
+104 IERYAGDT

-130 IAELIDERQFKLLT
+130 IAELIGEEQFRLLT
-144 DVWAVTKGMH
+144 DVWAVTSKMH

-179 QFAELNEKVGRRTVD
+179 QFAELNEKAGRRTVD

-220 CSRMVSELESLDFA
+220 CSRMVAELESLDFA
-234 AARAESDRLQAERE
+234 AAHSESDRLQAERE

-364 RLAESRAAFAEH
+364 RLAESRVAFAEH

-497 DTRRRIADLQA
+497 DTRRRIAELQA

-543 SKFRLT
+543 SRFRLT

-556 LVNGGLA
+556 QVNGGLA

>member
-1 MNIVLKSLDLVH
+1 MKIELKSLDLVH

-75 VTAILTVDGEPIKL
+75 VTAVLEVDGELIKL

-104 IARYAGDT
+104 IERYAGDT

-130 IAELIDERQFKLLT
+130 IAELIDEQQFKLLT
-144 DVWAVTKGMH
+144 DVWAVTSKMH

-179 QFAELNEKVGRRTVD
+179 QFAELTEKVGRRTVD
-194 EYKSVLMK
+194 EYKSVLVK
-202 QRKDMNAN
+202 RRKDMNAN

-220 CSRMVSELESLDFA
+220 CSRMVTELESLAFA
-234 AARAESDRLQAERE
+234 AAHSESDRLQAERE
-248 RLQGEIVKLS
+248 RVQGELVKLT
-258 NNTLAAQARNERDE
+258 NDTLAAQAKNERDA
-272 LKNQLS
+272 LKNQLT

-289 SQRVPVEDE
+289 SQRVPVEDKTDE
-298 TPALTA
+298 LRRALSERKQ
-304 ALDRAKHEADRLTRT
+304 DVDRLQRT
-319 IAQETDY
+319 IDHEKQY
-326 IASGETRLN
+326 IADGETRLN
-335 YYRARWRAIDAE
+335 DYRARWRAIDAE
-347 PFTADRCPTCGQ
+347 EFTETVCPTCHQ
-359 VFPAE
+359 PLPAE
-364 RLAESRAAFAEH
+364 QVAEAREAFAAH
-376 QKQRKDALLEDSKMV
+376 QQQRKDTLLEDSKLV

-398 KDRLLAAE
+398 QERLANAE
-406 TALKTAQDEVQK
+406 TALKSAQDEVQK
-418 AQITLDSYTPPVEI
+418 AQIALDGYTPPVI
-432 TPENLP
+432 TEPENLP
-438 DYDRRKG
+438 DYDRRRN
-445 AILTLIADA
+445 AIQMLITDTE
-454 DKRIDRLT
+454 KRLDRLNS
-462 GDTEQERRRLET
+462 DTAAEKTRLET
-474 ALSAVT
+474 EH
-480 AEKLRHDAV
+480 AELTRRKLESDAV

-497 DTRRRIADLQA
+497 DTKKRIAELQT
-508 EQRTAAA
+508 EQRKAAA

-556 LVNGGLA
+556 QVNGGLA

-576 DGTNNAMKIN
+576 EGTNNAMKIN

-595 SEFYGVRVPLFV
+595 SAHFGRRVPLFV

>member
-44 ALTWL
+44 SLTWL

-57 GARPDIK
+57 NARPDIK
-64 PHHAPAGTMPE
+64 PTGAPAGAMPE
-75 VTAILTVDGEPIKL
+75 VTAILEVDGEPIKL

-104 IARYAGDT
+104 IERYAGDT

-117 DDVPLAENEYKRR
+117 DDVPLAENAYKRR

-154 WKDRRTLLA
+154 WKDRRALLA

-169 EDKQLLAAAP
+169 EDRELLATAP

-194 EYKSVLMK
+194 EFKAVLAK
-202 QRKDMNAN
+202 QRKDMNVN

-234 AARAESDRLQAERE
+234 AAHAESDRLQTERE

-258 NNTLAAQARNERDE
+258 NNTLAAQARNERDA
-272 LKNQLS
+272 LQVQLR
-278 ELEVENNAHLA
+278 ELEAENAAHLA

-304 ALDRAKHEADRLTRT
+304 ALDRAKREADRLTRT
-319 IAQETDY
+319 VARETDY
-326 IASGETRLN
+326 ITTGENCLN
-335 YYRARWRAIDAE
+335 DYRARWRAIDAE
-347 PFTADRCPTCGQ
+347 EFTETVCPTCHQ
-359 VFPAE
+359 PLPAE
-364 RLAESRAAFAEH
+364 QVAEAREAFAAH
-376 QKQRKDALLEDSKMV
+376 QQQRKDTLLEDSKFV
-391 KQGIAAA
+391 KRGIAAA
-398 KDRLLAAE
+398 QERLASAE
-406 TALKTAQDEVQK
+406 TALKSAQNEVQK
-418 AQITLDSYTPPVEI
+418 AQIALDSYTPPVIIE
-432 TPENLP
+432 PENLP

-454 DKRIDRLT
+454 DKRIDRLNS
-462 GDTEQERRRLET
+462 DTEQERRRLET

-480 AEKLRHDAV
+480 AEKLTHDAV

-556 LVNGGLA
+556 QVNGGLA

-576 DGTNNAMKIN
+576 EGTNNAMQIN

-595 SEFYGVRVPLFV
+595 SAHFGRRVPLFV
-607 DNAESVTQ
+607 DNAESVTH

>member
-1 MNIVLKSLDLVH
+1 MKIELKSLDLVH

-49 LFNKDSAG
+49 LFDKDSAG
-57 GARPDIK
+57 HSRPAIK
-64 PHHAPAGTMPE
+64 PTGAPAGAMPE
-75 VTAILTVDGEPIKL
+75 VTAILEVDGEPIKL

-104 IARYAGDT
+104 IERYAGDT

-117 DDVPLAENEYKRR
+117 DDVPLAENAYKRR

-144 DVWAVTKGMH
+144 DVWAVTSKMH

-169 EDKQLLAAAP
+169 EDKQLLATAP
-179 QFAELNEKVGRRTVD
+179 QFAELTEKVGRRTVD

-220 CSRMVSELESLDFA
+220 CSRMVAELESLDFA
-234 AARAESDRLQAERE
+234 AAHSESDRLQAERE
-248 RLQGEIVKLS
+248 RVQGELVKLT
-258 NNTLAAQARNERDE
+258 NNTLAAQARNELDA
-272 LKNQLS
+272 LQNQLR
-278 ELEVENNAHLA
+278 ELETENNAHLA

-304 ALDRAKHEADRLTRT
+304 ALDRAKREADRLTRT
-319 IAQETDY
+319 IAQECDL
-326 IASGETRLN
+326 ILSGETRLN
-335 YYRARWRAIDAE
+335 DYRARWRAIDAE
-347 PFTADRCPTCGQ
+347 VFTDEHCPTCGQ

-364 RLAESRAAFAEH
+364 RLAAARQSFEGG
-376 QKQRKDALLEDSKMV
+376 KNRRKNELLEDSNLLKT
-391 KQGIAAA
+391 QISAA
-398 KDRLLAAE
+398 KDRLLTAE

-418 AQITLDSYTPPVEI
+418 AQIALDSYTPPVEVVS
-432 TPENLP
+432 ENLP

-454 DKRIDRLT
+454 DKRIDRLNS
-462 GDTEQERRRLET
+462 DTEQERRRLET

-480 AEKLRHDAV
+480 AEKLTHDAV

-543 SKFRLT
+543 SRFRLT
-549 RWRLFTE
+549 RWQLFTE
-556 LVNGGLA
+556 QVNGGLA
-563 DCCEPMDRNGSTF
+563 DCCEPMDSNGTAF
-576 DGTNNAMKIN
+576 EGTNNAMKIN

-607 DNAESVTQ
+607 DNAESVTH
-615 LQPIGSQVV
+615 LQEIGSQVV
-624 RLVVSEQDKELRIE
+624 RLVVSEADKELRIE

>member
-1 MNIVLKSLDLVH
+1 MKIELKSLDLVH

-75 VTAILTVDGEPIKL
+75 VTAVLEVDGELIKL

-104 IARYAGDT
+104 IERYAGDT

-130 IAELIDERQFKLLT
+130 IAELIDEQQFKLLT
-144 DVWAVTKGMH
+144 DVWAVTSKMH

-179 QFAELNEKVGRRTVD
+179 QFAELTEKVGRRTVD
-194 EYKSVLMK
+194 EYKSVLVK
-202 QRKDMNAN
+202 RRKDMNAN

-220 CSRMVSELESLDFA
+220 CSRMVTELESLAFA
-234 AARAESDRLQAERE
+234 AAHSESDRLQAERE
-248 RLQGEIVKLS
+248 RVQGELVKLTYD
-258 NNTLAAQARNERDE
+258 TLAAQAKNERDA
-272 LKNQLS
+272 LKNQLT

-289 SQRVPVEDE
+289 SQRVPVEDKTDE
-298 TPALTA
+298 LRRALSERKQ
-304 ALDRAKHEADRLTRT
+304 DVDRLQRT
-319 IAQETDY
+319 IDHEKQY
-326 IASGETRLN
+326 IADGETRLN
-335 YYRARWRAIDAE
+335 DYRARWRAIDAE
-347 PFTADRCPTCGQ
+347 EFTETVCPTCHQ
-359 VFPAE
+359 PLPAE
-364 RLAESRAAFAEH
+364 QVAEAREAFAAH
-376 QKQRKDALLEDSKMV
+376 QQQRKDTLLEDSKLV

-398 KDRLLAAE
+398 QERLANAE
-406 TALKTAQDEVQK
+406 TALKSAQDEVQK
-418 AQITLDSYTPPVEI
+418 AQIALDGYTPPVI
-432 TPENLP
+432 TEPENLP
-438 DYDRRKG
+438 DYDRRRN
-445 AILTLIADA
+445 AIQMLITDTE
-454 DKRIDRLT
+454 KRLDRLNS
-462 GDTEQERRRLET
+462 DTAAEKTRLET
-474 ALSAVT
+474 EH
-480 AEKLRHDAV
+480 AELTRRKLESDAV

-497 DTRRRIADLQA
+497 DTKKRIAELQT
-508 EQRTAAA
+508 EQRKAAA

-556 LVNGGLA
+556 QVNGGLA

-576 DGTNNAMKIN
+576 EGTNNAMKIN

-595 SEFYGVRVPLFV
+595 SAHFGRRVPLFV

>member
-1 MNIVLKSLDLVH
+1 MKIELKSLDLVH

-57 GARPDIK
+57 NARPDIK
-64 PHHAPAGTMPE
+64 PHHASAGTMPE
-75 VTAILTVDGEPIKL
+75 VTAVLEVDGVPIKL
-89 RKVLREK
+89 RKMLREK

-104 IARYAGDT
+104 IERYAGDT

-130 IAELIDERQFKLLT
+130 IAELIDEQQFKLLT
-144 DVWAVTKGMH
+144 DVWAVTSKMH

-169 EDKQLLAAAP
+169 EDKQLLATAP
-179 QFAELNEKVGRRTVD
+179 QFAELTEKVGRRTVD

-220 CSRMVSELESLDFA
+220 CSRMVTELESLDFA
-234 AARAESDRLQAERE
+234 AAHSESDRLQAERE
-248 RLQGEIVKLS
+248 RVQGELVKLT
-258 NNTLAAQARNERDE
+258 NDTLTAQAKNERDA
-272 LKNQLS
+272 LQNQLS
-278 ELEVENNAHLA
+278 ELEVENNAHLV
-289 SQRVPVEDE
+289 SQRVSVENE
-298 TPALTA
+298 TSVLTA
-304 ALDRAKHEADRLTRT
+304 ALDRAKCEADRLTRT
-319 IAQETDY
+319 VARETDY
-326 IASGETRLN
+326 ITTGENCLN
-335 YYRARWRAIDAE
+335 DYRARWRAIDAE
-347 PFTADRCPTCGQ
+347 EFTETVCPTCHQ
-359 VFPAE
+359 PLPAE
-364 RLAESRAAFAEH
+364 QVAEAREAFAAH
-376 QKQRKDALLEDSKMV
+376 QQQRKDTLLEDSKFV
-391 KQGIAAA
+391 KRGIAAA
-398 KDRLLAAE
+398 QERLANAE
-406 TALKTAQDEVQK
+406 TALKSAQDEVQK
-418 AQITLDSYTPPVEI
+418 AQAALDSYTPPVI
-432 TPENLP
+432 TEPENLP
-438 DYDRRKG
+438 DYDRRRN
-445 AILTLIADA
+445 AIQMLITDTE
-454 DKRIDRLT
+454 KRLDRLNS
-462 GDTEQERRRLET
+462 DTAAEKTRLET
-474 ALSAVT
+474 EH
-480 AEKLRHDAV
+480 AELTRRKLESDAV
-489 LAKEQTLA
+489 LAKEQTLI
-497 DTRRRIADLQA
+497 DTRRRIAELQA

-556 LVNGGLA
+556 QVNGGLV

-576 DGTNNAMKIN
+576 EGTNNAMQIN

-595 SEFYGVRVPLFV
+595 SAHFGRRVPLFV
-607 DNAESVTQ
+607 DNAESVTH

>member
-1 MNIVLKSLDLVH
+1 MEIELKSLDLVH

-27 VNNIYGENAAGK
+27 VNSLFGANAAGK

-49 LFNKDSAG
+49 LFDKDSAG
-57 GARPDIK
+57 HSRPAVK
-64 PHHAPAGTMPE
+64 PTGAPAGAMPE
-75 VTAILTVDGEPIKL
+75 VTAILEVDGEPIKL

-104 IARYAGDT
+104 IERYAGDT

-117 DDVPLAENEYKRR
+117 DDVPLAENAYKRR

-169 EDKQLLAAAP
+169 EDKQLLATAP
-179 QFAELNEKVGRRTVD
+179 QFAELTEKVGRRTVD

-220 CSRMVSELESLDFA
+220 CSRMVTELESLDFA
-234 AARAESDRLQAERE
+234 AAHSESDRLQAERE
-248 RLQGEIVKLS
+248 RVQGELVKLT
-258 NNTLAAQARNERDE
+258 NNTLAAQARNE
-272 LKNQLS
+272 LGALQNQLR
-278 ELEVENNAHLA
+278 ELETENNAHLA

-298 TPALTA
+298 TPVLTA
-304 ALDRAKHEADRLTRT
+304 ALDRAKCEADRLTRT
-319 IAQETDY
+319 VAQERDLVLN
-326 IASGETRLN
+326 GETRLDD
-335 YYRARWRAIDAE
+335 YRARWRAIDAE
-347 PFTADRCPTCGQ
+347 TCGTTCPVCHQ
-359 VFPAE
+359 PLPQDMLE
-364 RLAESRAAFAEH
+364 TSQDAFAAH

-398 KDRLLAAE
+398 KDRLLTAE
-406 TALKTAQDEVQK
+406 TVLKTAQDEVQK
-418 AQITLDSYTPPVEI
+418 AQISLDSYTPPVEVV
-432 TPENLP
+432 PENLP

-462 GDTEQERRRLET
+462 SDTEQERRRLET

-489 LAKEQTLA
+489 LAKEQTLS

-515 EVEQMDRL
+515 EMEQMDRM

-543 SKFRLT
+543 SMFRLT

-556 LVNGGLA
+556 QVNGGLA

-576 DGTNNAMKIN
+576 EGTNNAMQIN

-595 SEFYGVRVPLFV
+595 SAHFGRRVPLFV
-607 DNAESVTQ
+607 DNAESVTH

>member
-13 FKCFPKLHLDFHEG
+13 FKCFPALHIDFHEG
-27 VNNIYGENAAGK
+27 VNSLFGANAAGK

-49 LFNKDSAG
+49 LFDKDSAG
-57 GARPDIK
+57 HSRPAVK
-64 PHHAPAGTMPE
+64 PTGAPAGAMPE
-75 VTAILTVDGEPIKL
+75 VTAILEVDGEPIKL

-104 IARYAGDT
+104 IERYAGDT

-117 DDVPLAENEYKRR
+117 DDVPLAENAYKRR
-130 IAELIDERQFKLLT
+130 IAELIDEQQFKLLT
-144 DVWAVTKGMH
+144 DVWAVTSKMH

-169 EDKQLLAAAP
+169 EDKQLLATAP
-179 QFAELNEKVGRRTVD
+179 QFAELTEKVGRRTVD
-194 EYKSVLMK
+194 EFKAVLAK
-202 QRKDMNAN
+202 QRKDMNVN

-234 AARAESDRLQAERE
+234 AAHAESDRLQTERE

-258 NNTLAAQARNERDE
+258 NNTLAAQARNERDA
-272 LKNQLS
+272 LQVQLR
-278 ELEVENNAHLA
+278 ELEAENAAHLA

-304 ALDRAKHEADRLTRT
+304 ALDRAKREADRLTRT
-319 IAQETDY
+319 IAQERDLVLN
-326 IASGETRLN
+326 GETRLDD
-335 YYRARWRAIDAE
+335 YRARWRAIDAE
-347 PFTADRCPTCGQ
+347 VFTDEHCPTCGQ

-398 KDRLLAAE
+398 KDRLLTAE
-406 TALKTAQDEVQK
+406 TALKTAQDELQK
-418 AQITLDSYTPPVEI
+418 AQIALDSYTPPVEVV
-432 TPENLP
+432 PENLP

-454 DKRIDRLT
+454 DKRIDRLNS
-462 GDTEQERRRLET
+462 DTEQERRRLET

-480 AEKLRHDAV
+480 AEKLTHDAV

-543 SKFRLT
+543 SRFRLT
-549 RWRLFTE
+549 RWQLFTE
-556 LVNGGLA
+556 QVNGGLA
-563 DCCEPMDRNGSTF
+563 DCCEPMDSNGTAF
-576 DGTNNAMKIN
+576 EGTNNAMKIN

-607 DNAESVTQ
+607 DNAESVTH
-615 LQPIGSQVV
+615 LQEIGSQVV
-624 RLVVSEQDKELRIE
+624 RLVVSEADKELRIE

>member
-1 MNIVLKSLDLVH
+1 MNILLKSLDLVH
-13 FKCFPKLHLDFHEG
+13 FKCFNVLHLDFHEG

-57 GARPDIK
+57 NARPDIK

-75 VTAILTVDGEPIKL
+75 VTAVLEVDGEPIKL

-104 IARYAGDT
+104 IERYAGDT

-169 EDKQLLAAAP
+169 EDRELLETAP
-179 QFAELNEKVGRRTVD
+179 QFTELNEKVGRRTVD

-220 CSRMVSELESLDFA
+220 CSRMVGELENLNFA
-234 AARAESDRLQAERE
+234 AAHAESDRLQAERE

-258 NNTLAAQARNERDE
+258 NNTLAAQARNERDA
-272 LKNQLS
+272 LQVQLR
-278 ELEVENNAHLA
+278 ELEAENAAHLA

-298 TPALTA
+298 TSALTA
-304 ALDRAKHEADRLTRT
+304 ALDRAKLEADRLTRT
-319 IAQETDY
+319 IAQERDLVLN
-326 IASGETRLN
+326 GETRLDD
-335 YYRARWRAIDAE
+335 YRARWRAIDAE
-347 PFTADRCPTCGQ
+347 VFTDEHCPICGQ

-364 RLAESRAAFAEH
+364 RLAAAQQSFEDG
-376 QKQRKDALLEDSKMV
+376 KNRRKNELLEDSNLLKT
-391 KQGIAAA
+391 QISAA
-398 KDRLLAAE
+398 KDRLLTAE
-406 TALKTAQDEVQK
+406 TALKSAQDEVQK
-418 AQITLDSYTPPVEI
+418 AQIALDGYTPPVI
-432 TPENLP
+432 TEPENLP
-438 DYDRRKG
+438 DYDRRKS
-445 AILTLIADA
+445 AFQTLIADA
-454 DKRIDRLT
+454 EKRLDRLS
-462 GDTEQERRRLET
+462 GDTAAEKSRLE
-474 ALSAVT
+474 
-480 AEKLRHDAV
+480 AEHAELTRRKLESDAV

-543 SKFRLT
+543 SRFRLT

-556 LVNGGLA
+556 QVNGGLV
-563 DCCEPMDRNGSTF
+563 DCCEPMDSNGTAF
-576 DGTNNAMKIN
+576 EGTNNAMKIN

-607 DNAESVTQ
+607 DNAESVTH

>member
-1 MNIVLKSLDLVH
+1 MKIELKSLDLVH

-57 GARPDIK
+57 NARPDIK

-75 VTAILTVDGEPIKL
+75 VTAVLEVDGEPIKL

-104 IARYAGDT
+104 IERYAGDT

-117 DDVPLAENEYKRR
+117 DDVPLAENAYKRR

-169 EDKQLLAAAP
+169 EDKQLLATAP
-179 QFAELNEKVGRRTVD
+179 QFTELNEKVGRRTVD

-220 CSRMVSELESLDFA
+220 CSRMVAELESLDFA
-234 AARAESDRLQAERE
+234 AAHSESDRLQAERE
-248 RLQGEIVKLS
+248 RVQGELVKLA
-258 NNTLAAQARNERDE
+258 NNTLAAQARNE
-272 LKNQLS
+272 LGALQNQLR
-278 ELEVENNAHLA
+278 ELEAENNAHLA

-298 TPALTA
+298 TPVLTA
-304 ALDRAKHEADRLTRT
+304 ALDRAKCEADRLTRT
-319 IAQETDY
+319 VAQERDLVLN
-326 IASGETRLN
+326 GETRLDD
-335 YYRARWRAIDAE
+335 YRARWRAIDAE
-347 PFTADRCPTCGQ
+347 TCGTTCPVCHQ
-359 VFPAE
+359 PLPQDMLE
-364 RLAESRAAFAEH
+364 TSQDAFAAH

-398 KDRLLAAE
+398 KDRLLTAE

-418 AQITLDSYTPPVEI
+418 AQISLDSYTPPVEVV
-432 TPENLP
+432 PENLP

-462 GDTEQERRRLET
+462 SDTEQERRRLET

-489 LAKEQTLA
+489 LAKEQTLS

-515 EVEQMDRL
+515 EMEQMDRL

-556 LVNGGLA
+556 QVNGGLA

-576 DGTNNAMKIN
+576 EGTNNAMQIN

-595 SEFYGVRVPLFV
+595 SAHFGRRVPLFV
-607 DNAESVTQ
+607 DNAESVTH

>member
-1 MNIVLKSLDLVH
+1 MNILLKSLDLVH
-13 FKCFPKLHLDFHEG
+13 FKCFNVLHLDFHEG

-75 VTAILTVDGEPIKL
+75 VTAVLEVDGVPIKL

-104 IARYAGDT
+104 IERYAGDT

-130 IAELIDERQFKLLT
+130 IAELIDENRFKLLT
-144 DVWAVTKGMH
+144 DVWAVTSKMH

-169 EDKQLLAAAP
+169 EDKQLLSTAP
-179 QFAELNEKVGRRTVD
+179 QFAELAEKVGRRTVD
-194 EYKSVLMK
+194 EFKSVLTK

-234 AARAESDRLQAERE
+234 AAHAESDRLQTERE
-248 RLQGEIVKLS
+248 RLQGEIVRLS
-258 NNTLAAQARNERDE
+258 NNALAAQARNERDA

-298 TPALTA
+298 TSALTT
-304 ALDRAKHEADRLTRT
+304 ALDRAKREADRLTRT

-326 IASGETRLN
+326 IASGESRLDD
-335 YYRARWRAIDAE
+335 YRARWRAIDAE
-347 PFTADRCPTCGQ
+347 VFTDEHCPTCGQ

-364 RLAESRAAFAEH
+364 RLAAARQSFEDG
-376 QKQRKDALLEDSKMV
+376 KTRRKNELLEDSNLLKT
-391 KQGIAAA
+391 QISAA
-398 KDRLLAAE
+398 KDRLLTAE

-418 AQITLDSYTPPVEI
+418 AQAALDSYTPPVEVV
-432 TPENLP
+432 PENLP
-438 DYDRRKG
+438 GYDRRKG

-454 DKRIDRLT
+454 DKRIDRLAS
-462 GDTEQERRRLET
+462 DTAAEKSRLE
-474 ALSAVT
+474 
-480 AEKLRHDAV
+480 AEHAELTRRKLESDAV

-515 EVEQMDRL
+515 EMEQMDRL

-556 LVNGGLA
+556 QVNGGLA
-563 DCCEPMDRNGSTF
+563 DCCEPMDRNGTAF
-576 DGTNNAMKIN
+576 EGTNNAMKIN

-607 DNAESVTQ
+607 DNAESVTH